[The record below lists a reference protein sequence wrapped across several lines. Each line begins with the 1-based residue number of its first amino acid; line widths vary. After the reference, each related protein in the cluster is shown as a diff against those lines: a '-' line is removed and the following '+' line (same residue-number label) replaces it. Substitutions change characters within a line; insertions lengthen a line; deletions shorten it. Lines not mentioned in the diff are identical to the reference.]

1 MTMAQVDLARTAP
14 RGLRGIRAPREV
26 QVPRMVRVA
35 QRWATPGRCDVDAE
49 IRRQFDAPEVARR
62 IPKGG
67 TVAVA
72 VGSRG
77 IAEID
82 RIAAAV
88 VQALSR
94 HGARPFVFPGMGS
107 HRGATAEGQVEVLAA
122 LGVTEARVGAPV
134 VSSMDVVELG
144 HLADGSGVYWDRRA
158 HAADAVVV
166 IGRVKPHTL
175 FRGPFESGLIKM
187 AVIGA
192 GKQRGAM
199 SIHAT
204 GPKDLGPRLREA
216 WEIVRARTPIMG
228 GVAVVEDAYDVPVEI
243 AVVPAEAFIDREP
256 VLLTRARSLMASLPV
271 RDIDVLIVQE
281 IGKNISGD
289 GMDPNITGRYLSPHV
304 TGGPTVRRIAVLDL
318 TEETHG
324 NATGVGMADFISQR
338 VVDKIDLEPTYM
350 NGITAAIT
358 EGSRLPMILL
368 TDRDAVSTA
377 MLTTQRPAE
386 GDARI
391 VYIRN
396 TLALGE
402 VAVSTALVPH
412 LEPHA
417 RTISKPFALE
427 WSGDGSLTPP
437 LAIAPVGARP
447 VWGDF

>member
-1 MTMAQVDLARTAP
+1 MTMTQVDLARTAP

-26 QVPRMVRVA
+26 QFPQMVRVA

-77 IAEID
+77 VAEID

-107 HRGATAEGQVEVLAA
+107 HGGATAEGQVEVLAA

-144 HLADGSGVYWDRRA
+144 RLADGSGVYWDRRA

-216 WEIVRARTPIMG
+216 WEIVRARTQIMCG
-228 GVAVVEDAYDVPVEI
+228 I
-243 AVVPAEAFIDREP
+243 APFIDREP

-289 GMDPNITGRYLSPHV
+289 GMDPNITGRYLSPLV

-324 NATGVGMADFISQR
+324 NATGVGMADIISQR

-396 TLALGE
+396 TLTLGE

-427 WSGDGSLTPP
+427 WSGDGSLIPP
-437 LAIAPVGARP
+437 LAPVPVGARP

>member
-1 MTMAQVDLARTAP
+1 VTRANVARVVP
-14 RGLRGIRAPREV
+14 SELRGIRAPREV
-26 QVPRMVRVA
+26 RFPEMVHVV
-35 QRWATPGRCDVDAE
+35 QRWPSPGRCDVAAE
-49 IRRQFDAPEVARR
+49 IHRRLDAPDIARR

-67 TVAVA
+67 RVAVA

-82 RIAAAV
+82 SIASAV
-88 VQALSR
+88 VAALKR
-94 HGARPFVFPGMGS
+94 HGAAPFVFPAMGS
-107 HRGATAEGQVEVLAA
+107 HGGATAQGQVDVLAA
-122 LGVTEARVGAPV
+122 LGVTESRIGAPI

-144 HLADGSGVYWDRRA
+144 RLRDGSEVCWDRHA
-158 HAADAVVV
+158 HAADAAVL

-204 GPKDLGPRLREA
+204 GPNDLGPRLAEG
-216 WEIVRARTPIMG
+216 WEIVRQRAPIAFG
-228 GVAVVEDAYDVPVEI
+228 IAVVEDAYDVPVEI
-243 AVVPAEAFIDREP
+243 DAVPAERFLDREP
-256 VLLTRARSLMASLPV
+256 ELLTRARSLMPGLPA
-271 RDIDVLIVQE
+271 RDLDVLIVQQ

-289 GMDPNITGRYLSPHV
+289 GMDPNITGRYLSNV
-304 TGGPTVRRIAVLDL
+304 TGGPSIRRVVVLDL

-324 NATGVGMADFISQR
+324 NATGVGMADLIAQR
-338 VVDKIDLEPTYM
+338 VVDKIDLEPTYL

-358 EGSRLPMILL
+358 EGSRLPMIML
-368 TDRDAVSTA
+368 TDRDAIGTA
-377 MLTTQRPAE
+377 ILTAQRPRL
-386 GDARI
+386 GDERI

-402 VAVSTALVPH
+402 AAVSTALIPH

-417 RTISKPFALE
+417 TVTSQPFGLAFTHEGTLV
-427 WSGDGSLTPP
+427 PP
-437 LAIAPVGARP
+437 LASAAVGARP
-447 VWGDF
+447 DWGNF

>member
-1 MTMAQVDLARTAP
+1 MMTQADAARTAP
-14 RGLRGIRAPREV
+14 GGLRGIRAPRAVRLPE
-26 QVPRMVRVA
+26 MVRVS
-35 QRWATPGRCDVDAE
+35 QRWSSPGRCDVEAE
-49 IRRQFDAPEVARR
+49 IRRQLDSPEIARR

-67 TVAVA
+67 RVAIA

-82 RIAAAV
+82 TIAAAV
-88 VQALSR
+88 VAAVKRQ
-94 HGARPFVFPGMGS
+94 GGTPFIFPAMGS
-107 HRGATAEGQVEVLAA
+107 HGGATAEGQIEVLAA
-122 LGVTEARVGAPV
+122 LGVTEALVGAPIT
-134 VSSMDVVELG
+134 SSMDVVEVGRLR
-144 HLADGSGVYWDRRA
+144 DGSEVCWDRHA
-158 HAADAVVV
+158 HAAAAVVV

-187 AVIGA
+187 SVIGV

-204 GPKDLGPRLREA
+204 GPADLGPRLAEA
-216 WEIVRARTPIMG
+216 WEMIRQRTPIAF
-228 GVAVVEDAYDVPVEI
+228 GVAVVEDAYDIPVEI
-243 AVVPAEAFIDREP
+243 AAVPAEAFLDREP
-256 VLLTRARSLMASLPV
+256 ALLTRARTLMPSLPA
-271 RDIDVLIVQE
+271 RDIDILIIQE

-289 GMDPNITGRYLSPHV
+289 GMDPNITGRYLSHV
-304 TGGPTVRRIAVLDL
+304 VGGPTIRRVAVLDL

-358 EGSRLPMILL
+358 EGSRLPIITL
-368 TDRDAVSTA
+368 TDRDAIWTA
-377 MLTTQRPAE
+377 VLTTQRPTS
-386 GDARI
+386 GDERI

-402 VAVSTALVPH
+402 VVVSTALVPA

-417 RTISKPFALE
+417 TVASPPFALE
-427 WSGDGSLTPP
+427 FASDGALVPPLTP
-437 LAIAPVGARP
+437 AGIGARRD
-447 VWGDF
+447 WGTF

>member
-1 MTMAQVDLARTAP
+1 MTRAADDQSAAG
-14 RGLRGIRAPREV
+14 GLRGIRAPREV
-26 QVPRMVRVA
+26 RLPEMVRVV
-35 QRWATPGRCDVDAE
+35 QRWASPGRCDVAAE
-49 IRRQFDAPEVARR
+49 VRRCLQAPEIARR
-62 IPKGG
+62 IPRGG
-67 TVAVA
+67 RVAVA

-82 RIAAAV
+82 AIASAV
-88 VQALSR
+88 VAALKH
-94 HGARPFVFPGMGS
+94 HGAVPFVVPAMGS
-107 HRGATAEGQVEVLAA
+107 HGGATAEGQTEVLAA

-134 VSSMDVVELG
+134 VSAMDVVELG
-144 HLADGSGVYWDRRA
+144 RLRDGSEICWDRNA
-158 HAADAVVV
+158 HAAAAVVV

-187 AVIGA
+187 SVIGL

-204 GPKDLGPRLREA
+204 GPDTLGARLAEA
-216 WEIVRARTPIMG
+216 WEIVRQRAPIAF

-243 AVVPAEAFIDREP
+243 AAVPADEIIEQEP
-256 VLLTRARSLMASLPV
+256 ALLARARGLMASLPA

-289 GMDPNITGRYLSPHV
+289 GMDPNITGRYLSRV
-304 TGGPTVRRIAVLDL
+304 TGGPAVRRVVVLDL

-324 NATGVGMADFISQR
+324 NATGIGMADLVSQR

-358 EGSRLPMILL
+358 EGSRLPMIMLS
-368 TDRDAVSTA
+368 DRDAIWTA
-377 MLTTQRPAE
+377 ALTAHRPLVGE
-386 GDARI
+386 ERI

-402 VAVSTALVPH
+402 VAVSRALIPH

-417 RTISKPFALE
+417 TVASAPFALE
-427 WSGDGSLTPP
+427 FTRDGALVPP
-437 LAIAPVGARP
+437 LDPARVGARP
-447 VWGDF
+447 DWGNF

>member
-1 MTMAQVDLARTAP
+1 
-14 RGLRGIRAPREV
+14 
-26 QVPRMVRVA
+26 
-35 QRWATPGRCDVDAE
+35 
-49 IRRQFDAPEVARR
+49 
-62 IPKGG
+62 
-67 TVAVA
+67 
-72 VGSRG
+72 
-77 IAEID
+77 
-82 RIAAAV
+82 
-88 VQALSR
+88 
-94 HGARPFVFPGMGS
+94 
-107 HRGATAEGQVEVLAA
+107 
-122 LGVTEARVGAPV
+122 
-134 VSSMDVVELG
+134 
-144 HLADGSGVYWDRRA
+144 
-158 HAADAVVV
+158 
-166 IGRVKPHTL
+166 
-175 FRGPFESGLIKM
+175 
-187 AVIGA
+187 
-192 GKQRGAM
+192 
-199 SIHAT
+199 
-204 GPKDLGPRLREA
+204 
-216 WEIVRARTPIMG
+216 MG

-396 TLALGE
+396 TLTLGE

-427 WSGDGSLTPP
+427 WSGDGSLTLP

>member
-1 MTMAQVDLARTAP
+1 MTQVDLPRTAP
-14 RGLRGIRAPREV
+14 RGLRGIRAPRET
-26 QVPRMVRVA
+26 QFPRMVRVA

-88 VQALSR
+88 VQALGR

-107 HRGATAEGQVEVLAA
+107 HGGATAEGQVEVLAA

-144 HLADGSGVYWDRRA
+144 RLADGSGVYWDRGA

-216 WEIVRARTPIMG
+216 WEIVRARTPIMC

-271 RDIDVLIVQE
+271 GDIDVLIVQE

-402 VAVSTALVPH
+402 VAVSTALVPR

-417 RTISKPFALE
+417 RTTSKPFALE
-427 WSGDGSLTPP
+427 WSGDGSLIPP
-437 LAIAPVGARP
+437 LAPVPVGARP

>member
-1 MTMAQVDLARTAP
+1 MVQARVSPAAHMT
-14 RGLRGIRAPREV
+14 LRGIRAPQEV
-26 QVPRMVRVA
+26 SLPDMVRVA
-35 QRWATPGRCDVDAE
+35 QRWATPGRCDVEAE
-49 IRRQFDAPEVARR
+49 ITRQIEAPEIAHR

-67 TVAVA
+67 RVAVA

-77 IAEID
+77 VAEID

-88 VQALSR
+88 VAALR
-94 HGARPFVFPGMGS
+94 RLGAIPFVFPAMGS
-107 HRGATAEGQVEVLAA
+107 HGGATAEGQVEVLAA

-144 HLADGSGVYWDRRA
+144 HLGDGSAVYWDRHA
-158 HAADAVVV
+158 HGAAAAVIV
-166 IGRVKPHTL
+166 GRVKPHTL
-175 FRGPFESGLIKM
+175 FRYPFESGLIKM
-187 AVIGA
+187 SVIGA

-216 WEIVRARTPIMG
+216 WGMVRSQTPIAF
-228 GVAVVEDAYDVPVEI
+228 GVAVVEDAYDVPVQIEI
-243 AVVPAEAFIDREP
+243 VPVEAFLDREP
-256 VLLTRARSLMASLPV
+256 QLLDRARGLMASLPA

-289 GMDPNITGRYLSPHV
+289 GMDPNITGRYLSNI

-324 NATGVGMADFISQR
+324 NATGVGLADFISQR
-338 VVDKIDLEPTYM
+338 VIEKIDLLPTYM

-358 EGSRLPMILL
+358 EGSRLPMILE
-368 TDRDAVSTA
+368 TDRDVVMTAV
-377 MLTTQRPAE
+377 LTTQRPTTGQE
-386 GDARI
+386 RI

-396 TLALGE
+396 TLSVGE

-412 LEPHA
+412 LEPQA
-417 RTISKPFALE
+417 RVVSDPLAMAFT
-427 WSGDGSLTPP
+427 GDGALVSP
-437 LAIAPVGARP
+437 LAAPVGVGPAA
-447 VWGDF
+447 GDG

>member
-1 MTMAQVDLARTAP
+1 MAQVDLARTAP
-14 RGLRGIRAPREV
+14 RGLQGIRAPREV
-26 QVPRMVRVA
+26 QFPQMVRVA

-62 IPKGG
+62 IPRGG

-77 IAEID
+77 VAEID

-107 HRGATAEGQVEVLAA
+107 HGGATAEGQVEVLAA

-204 GPKDLGPRLREA
+204 GPQDLGPRLREA
-216 WEIVRARTPIMG
+216 WEIVRARTPIMC

-437 LAIAPVGARP
+437 LAPVPVGARP

>member
-1 MTMAQVDLARTAP
+1 MAQVDLARTAP

-26 QVPRMVRVA
+26 QFPRMVRVA

-77 IAEID
+77 VAEID

-107 HRGATAEGQVEVLAA
+107 HGGATAEGQVEVLAA

-144 HLADGSGVYWDRRA
+144 RLADGSGVYWDRRA

-216 WEIVRARTPIMG
+216 
-228 GVAVVEDAYDVPVEI
+228 
-243 AVVPAEAFIDREP
+243 
-256 VLLTRARSLMASLPV
+256 
-271 RDIDVLIVQE
+271 
-281 IGKNISGD
+281 
-289 GMDPNITGRYLSPHV
+289 
-304 TGGPTVRRIAVLDL
+304 
-318 TEETHG
+318 
-324 NATGVGMADFISQR
+324 
-338 VVDKIDLEPTYM
+338 
-350 NGITAAIT
+350 
-358 EGSRLPMILL
+358 
-368 TDRDAVSTA
+368 
-377 MLTTQRPAE
+377 
-386 GDARI
+386 
-391 VYIRN
+391 
-396 TLALGE
+396 
-402 VAVSTALVPH
+402 
-412 LEPHA
+412 
-417 RTISKPFALE
+417 
-427 WSGDGSLTPP
+427 
-437 LAIAPVGARP
+437 
-447 VWGDF
+447 

>member
-1 MTMAQVDLARTAP
+1 MTQVDLPRTAP
-14 RGLRGIRAPREV
+14 RGLRGIRAPRET
-26 QVPRMVRVA
+26 QFPRMVRVA

-88 VQALSR
+88 VQALGR

-107 HRGATAEGQVEVLAA
+107 HGGATAEGQVEVLAA

-144 HLADGSGVYWDRRA
+144 RLADGSGVYWDRRA

-216 WEIVRARTPIMG
+216 WEIVRARTPIMC

-271 RDIDVLIVQE
+271 GDIDVLIVQE

-391 VYIRN
+391 V
-396 TLALGE
+396 
-402 VAVSTALVPH
+402 
-412 LEPHA
+412 
-417 RTISKPFALE
+417 
-427 WSGDGSLTPP
+427 
-437 LAIAPVGARP
+437 
-447 VWGDF
+447 

>member
-1 MTMAQVDLARTAP
+1 
-14 RGLRGIRAPREV
+14 
-26 QVPRMVRVA
+26 MVRVI
-35 QRWATPGRCDVDAE
+35 QRWPSPGRCDVEDE
-49 IRRQFDAPEVARR
+49 IHQRLAAPEIARR

-67 TVAVA
+67 RVAVA

-82 RIAAAV
+82 TIASAV
-88 VQALSR
+88 VAALKR
-94 HGARPFVFPGMGS
+94 HGAAPFVFPAMGS
-107 HRGATAEGQVEVLAA
+107 HGGATAEGQVDVLAA

-134 VSSMDVVELG
+134 ISSMDVVELG
-144 HLADGSGVYWDRRA
+144 RLRDGSEVCWDRHE
-158 HAADAVVV
+158 HAAATVVL

-199 SIHAT
+199 SMHAT
-204 GPKDLGPRLREA
+204 GPNDLGPRLAEA
-216 WEIVRARTPIMG
+216 WEIVRQRAPIAF

-243 AVVPAEAFIDREP
+243 AAVPAEAFLEREP
-256 VLLTRARSLMASLPV
+256 ALLTRARSLMPGLPA

-289 GMDPNITGRYLSPHV
+289 GMDPNITGRYLSNV
-304 TGGPTVRRIAVLDL
+304 TGGPSIRRVVVLDL

-324 NATGVGMADFISQR
+324 NATGVGMADLISQR

-358 EGSRLPMILL
+358 EGSRLPMIML
-368 TDRDAVSTA
+368 TDRDAIMTA
-377 MLTTQRPAE
+377 ILTAQRPRS
-386 GDARI
+386 GDERI

-396 TLALGE
+396 TLVLGE
-402 VAVSTALVPH
+402 VAVSQALIPH

-417 RTISKPFALE
+417 KVASPPFALE
-427 WSGDGSLTPP
+427 CTRDGALVPP
-437 LAIAPVGARP
+437 LASAEVGARRD
-447 VWGDF
+447 WGSF